1 MATGRLIIDSI
12 PQGGSRSGPAFDQ
25 PTTVTSASLPSSVLV
40 SDEADFRA
48 ARALIQT
55 LIRTGAAFVAY
66 IRAIVMT
73 FTGIR
78 AFAQLHAGSSHEH
91 PSRALAFFHTTP
103 IGRLLSRFSKD
114 LDTLDTGLV
123 TNVGFLHVSALRSLR
138 AGCYTLQR
146 RPPTTSRMLLLPQVH
161 LPTLRLAHRHRVATP
176 YFIVAIP
183 RDLRLHQGEPAACA
197 RAPHCTQQHTTPRA
211 RALRGRS

>member
-1 MATGRLIIDSI
+1 
-12 PQGGSRSGPAFDQ
+12 
-25 PTTVTSASLPSSVLV
+25 
-40 SDEADFRA
+40 
-48 ARALIQT
+48 
-55 LIRTGAAFVAY
+55 
-66 IRAIVMT
+66 MT

-78 AFAQLHAGSSHEH
+78 ASRSLHAELLTSIL
-91 PSRALAFFHTTP
+91 RAPLAFFDTTP

-123 TNVGFLHVSALRSLR
+123 TNVGFFLMCVHRARSR
-138 AGCYTLQR
+138 AGSCTLQR
-146 RPPTTSRMLLLPQVH
+146 RPPTSRLLLLLLPQVH
-161 LPTLRLAHRHRVATP
+161 LPNLRLAHRHRVCNAVLHRRDP
-176 YFIVAIP
+176 P